1 VSNPLLVER
10 AGHVETWT
18 LNLPASRNPITGD
31 EMIDALVAA
40 AQRVDRD
47 RTVRAVILTGG
58 GSAFSTGGNIK
69 DMADRAGM
77 FGGGTAHD
85 LRAAYR
91 DRIQRIPRAFHACE
105 VPLIAAVNGPA
116 LGAGFDLA
124 MMCDLRLA
132 TPSAFFAESFVKLGV
147 IPGDGGTWFLPRVVG
162 AARAAE
168 MALTGDR
175 VDAETALAWGLV
187 SRVVPAGQLLA
198 EARALADRIAVN
210 PPQAVRMAKK
220 LLRDSQLQSL
230 DATLELAA
238 AMQVIA
244 HQTDDHA
251 EAVAAFMERRDPRFT
266 GR

>member
-1 VSNPLLVER
+1 VNNPLLVER
-10 AGHVETWT
+10 ADQLETWT
-18 LNLPASRNPITGD
+18 LNLPESRNPITGD
-31 EMIDALVAA
+31 AMIDALVAA
-40 AQRVDRD
+40 VQRVDRD
-47 RTVRAVILTGG
+47 PAVRAVILTGS
-58 GSAFSTGGNIK
+58 GSVFSTGGNIK
-69 DMADRAGM
+69 DMADRTGM
-77 FGGGTAHD
+77 FGGSAHG
-85 LRAAYR
+85 LRASYR
-91 DRIQRIPRAFHACE
+91 DRIQRVPRAFYACE

-124 MMCDLRLA
+124 MMCDVRLA

-168 MALTGDR
+168 MVLTGDR

-187 SRVVPAGQLLA
+187 SKVVPADELLS
-198 EARALADRIAVN
+198 EARALAERIAVN

-220 LLRDSQLQSL
+220 LLRESQQQTL

-238 AMQVIA
+238 AMQVIT

-251 EAVAAFMERRDPRFT
+251 EAVAAFLERRTPQFT
-266 GR
+266 GS